1 MGGGRG
7 LGATWRRGTAGLAG
21 AGEKAGLGRR
31 ACAEPGMRGGAGLEA
46 GPGPGWRPEGGG
58 LGSGKGGDCACVFA

>member
-7 LGATWRRGTAGLAG
+7 LGATWRCGTAGLAG

-46 GPGPGWRPEGGG
+46 GPGPGRET
-58 LGSGKGGDCACVFA
+58 